1 MAELK
6 DERQECK
13 KLKGDLQ
20 HCQDDLAESRSE
32 KERYEKI
39 LTEFKQ
45 RARAKKSEW
54 DEEME
59 ELRQSHEQEMQQLKE
74 RYRKEKSS
82 SSIAV
87 SDQLAQVERERERER
102 ALEWMET
109 GCFISCVC
117 GVTSVNVTSV
127 NVIHVS
133 TMCVYVRY
141 MCVCV
146 CNTCNG

>member
-1 MAELK
+1 MLMDGTVWFKVDMFLSYFLSRLLLTELQSQLDHSLAELK

-13 KLKGDLQ
+13 KLKADLQ

-59 ELRQSHEQEMQQLKE
+59 ELRQSHEQEMQQLKS

-82 SSIAV
+82 SNAAV
-87 SDQLAQVERERERER
+87 SDQLAQVE
-102 ALEWMET
+102 
-109 GCFISCVC
+109 S
-117 GVTSVNVTSV
+117 S
-127 NVIHVS
+127 
-133 TMCVYVRY
+133 
-141 MCVCV
+141 
-146 CNTCNG
+146 